1 MSRRLTSTSRE
12 GFLSVFPILAATLI
26 FSSILTTDAF
36 IARPPPPA
44 EINAKRQKLDPPAA
58 EAPATAAN

>member
-26 FSSILTTDAF
+26 FSILSTDAF
-36 IARPPPPA
+36 IARAPPPA